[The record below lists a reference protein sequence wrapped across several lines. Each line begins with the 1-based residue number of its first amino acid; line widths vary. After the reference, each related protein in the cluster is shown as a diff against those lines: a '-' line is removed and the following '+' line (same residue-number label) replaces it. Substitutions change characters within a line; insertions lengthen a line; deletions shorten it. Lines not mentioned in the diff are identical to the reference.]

1 MTRQQERIIAEF
13 KKHGYYYDDIDSY
26 NEWIRFFHEYGVIS
40 FESWKNAKEW
50 IENVVFD

>member
-13 KKHGYYYDDIDSY
+13 KKHGYYYDNIESY

-40 FESWKNAKEW
+40 LKAGKMQKNGLKT
-50 IENVVFD
+50 